1 MGDIWKTINKIGR
14 YGGYGGLRKYVLD
27 SITESPKNGVEIIDY
42 IERLSYGAWKPSPGS
57 IYPLLSKLTED
68 GIIKKRNDGR
78 YDIVEGFEPFAGT
91 WQNKRYTVESTIT
104 EIDSDISYLE
114 DIRKEDLLAYEEKLG
129 DLGQR
134 LQKLHGALRK

>member
-78 YDIVEGFEPFAGT
+78 YEIVEGFEPFAGAC
-91 WQNKRYTVESTIT
+91 QNKRYTVESTIT

-129 DLGQR
+129 DLGRR
-134 LQKLHGALRK
+134 LQKLNEALRK